1 MDSIQTETL
10 RSLSERRGLFMGT
23 AVNARA
29 LRDEAAYRETLAREY
44 NMLTPENEMKFGELV
59 KEPNVYNF
67 SAADEI
73 IAFARAND
81 MSVRGHTLI
90 WHNQNPEWLR
100 PENFTRNQ
108 AIDLLE
114 RHIFT
119 VVGHFHAKVYAWDVI
134 NEGIAE
140 DGSLRDTFWLKTIG
154 PEYFDYAYRFTREA
168 DKNPRL
174 FYNEYAADG
183 LSAKAD
189 GMYQLLKDLKDR
201 GIPVDGVGLQMHFAL
216 YDTPNFAYPPS
227 AADLT
232 ANLNRLADL
241 GLEIHVTELDVQIQR
256 QAGTREELLARQAQV
271 YRELMDTILD
281 NRRLK
286 AVVTWGFTDRHSW
299 IPQFTGQ
306 PDWPLPFDEFYQPKP
321 AYKTIYEA
329 LENE

>member
-1 MDSIQTETL
+1 MDRIQIETL
-10 RSLSERRGLFMGT
+10 RSLAERRGLFIGT
-23 AVNARA
+23 AVNAYA
-29 LRDEAAYRETLAREY
+29 LRDDAAYRETLAREY

-59 KEPNVYNF
+59 KEPSVYNF
-67 SAADEI
+67 GPADEI

-81 MSVRGHTLI
+81 MSVRGHTLV

-100 PENFTRNQ
+100 PENFTRSQ

-114 RHIFT
+114 KHIFT
-119 VVGHFHAKVYAWDVI
+119 VIGHFHAKIYAWDVV

-154 PEYFDYAYRFTREA
+154 PDYFDFAFRFAREA

-174 FYNEYAADG
+174 FYNEYLADG
-183 LSAKAD
+183 LSPKSD
-189 GMYQLLKDLKDR
+189 GMYQLLKDLKGR

-216 YDTPNFAYPPS
+216 YESPNFACPPTREEL
-227 AADLT
+227 A

-241 GLEIHVTELDVQIQR
+241 GLEIHITELDVQVQQLPGSR
-256 QAGTREELLARQAQV
+256 DELLARQAQV
-271 YRELMDTILD
+271 YRETLDTVLD

-286 AVVTWGFTDRHSW
+286 SIVTWGFTDRHSW
-299 IPQFTGQ
+299 IPHFTNN

-321 AYKTIYEA
+321 AYEAIYQA